1 VKPAGDAPAFGPPP
15 PAAFRPPPP
24 PFNPPPPPAFQP
36 PPGYAPPAFQPPQQ
50 YAPPQQQYAPPPPA
64 FAPPPAMPMGYGA
77 AAAPNP
83 MTAGPMPPSLH
94 WVLVWLLG
102 GITFGLFTLIWIFK
116 QAGFVKKINPSSKAV
131 LLMTLSVVGQ
141 FVLLLGAVG
150 LIAVSASSG
159 SFHAGVAGIMG
170 IVMLL
175 SLVIAV
181 MWLVAIFG
189 MRSSLVRYYNSVEPM
204 GLKLSGVMT
213 FFFNILYFQYHLT
226 RIANWKK
233 TGVLG

>member
-1 VKPAGDAPAFGPPP
+1 
-15 PAAFRPPPP
+15 
-24 PFNPPPPPAFQP
+24 
-36 PPGYAPPAFQPPQQ
+36 
-50 YAPPQQQYAPPPPA
+50 
-64 FAPPPAMPMGYGA
+64 MPMGYGA

-131 LLMTLSVVGQ
+131 LLLTLAVVGQ

-150 LIAVSASSG
+150 VIVVSASSG
-159 SFHAGVAGIMG
+159 SFYAAGSYGGVAGIMG